1 MDGTEMTLDLDK
13 AYGPLINGIFELDGI
28 DIHPVISPSSGERL
42 AALHY
47 CNERDVERA
56 VSAAEE
62 AFPAWK
68 ALGQQARACLMS
80 KLADVLEGDMERM
93 AQIDV
98 HDVGRCI
105 SEVRRDYQTAV
116 RHYRYFASVIM
127 GHEDTGRGI
136 ADGYSLAKR
145 EPLGVCGQIIPWN
158 APAIMAAFKLAPALV
173 TGNTVVLK
181 ADENASLSTLEL
193 GKMIAKIFPAGVVN
207 IITGKGNVAGAA
219 LTGNKN
225 VRKLSFTGSTEVGK
239 LVARAAAE
247 RLVPVTLELGGK
259 SPNIVFPDISD
270 MDAVVD
276 NVTFAA
282 IHNNGQSCLAGTRLF
297 VHADIY
303 DSFSAKL
310 VAYFERVRVGSPLAE
325 QTRVSC
331 LVSEKQGERVLAYI
345 QIGLDEGATLLTG
358 GKRRAVAGCEYG
370 YFIEPTI
377 FAAQNT
383 MRICQEEIFG
393 PVLTLIKWSDYEE
406 MIAQAN
412 DSEYGLASGIY
423 TSSLKNAMDTADRLE
438 AGSVWINHYSN
449 ITDGTAFGGYKNSGI
464 GREFCKETLNAYTQI
479 KTITLQTDLPAI
491 WFAE

>member
-1 MDGTEMTLDLDK
+1 MTLDK
-13 AYGPLINGIFELDGI
+13 AYGPLINGVFELDGV
-28 DIHPVISPSSGERL
+28 DIHPVTSPSTGEIL
-42 AALHY
+42 AELHY

-56 VSAAEE
+56 VLAAEA

-68 ALGQQARACLMS
+68 ALGQQVRASLVLQ
-80 KLADVLEGDMERM
+80 LADVLENDLERM
-93 AQIDV
+93 AQIDAL
-98 HDVGRCI
+98 DVGRCI

-116 RHYRYFASVIM
+116 RHYRYFAAVVM
-127 GHEDTGRGI
+127 GHEDSGRSI

-173 TGNTVVLK
+173 TGNTVVMK

-193 GKMIAKIFPAGVVN
+193 GKMIANIFPAGVVN
-207 IITGKGNVAGAA
+207 IITGLGHVAGAA
-219 LTGNKN
+219 LTGNRK

-239 LVARAAAE
+239 LVAKAAAE

-259 SPNIVFPDISD
+259 SPNIVFPDIED

-303 DSFSAKL
+303 DRFSTRL
-310 VAYFERVRVGSPLAE
+310 VASFERVRIGSPLAE
-325 QTRVSC
+325 QSRISC

-345 QIGLDEGATLLTG
+345 QTGLEEGATLLTG
-358 GKRRAVAGCEYG
+358 GKRHVVTGCEHG

-377 FAAQNT
+377 FAAKND

-393 PVLTLIKWSDYEE
+393 PVLTLIKWSDYDE
-406 MIAQAN
+406 MIIQAN

-423 TSSLKNAMDTADRLE
+423 TRSLKNAMETADRLE
-438 AGSVWINHYSN
+438 AGSVWINRYSN
-449 ITDGTAFGGYKNSGI
+449 ISDGTAFGGYKNSGI

-479 KTITLQTDLPAI
+479 KTITLQTELPAA
-491 WFAE
+491 WFAEQG

>member
-1 MDGTEMTLDLDK
+1 MTLDK
-13 AYGPLINGIFELDGI
+13 AYGPLINGVFELDGV
-28 DIHPVISPSSGERL
+28 DIHPVTSPSTGEIL
-42 AALHY
+42 AELHY

-56 VSAAEE
+56 VLAAEA

-68 ALGQQARACLMS
+68 ALGQQVRARLVLQ
-80 KLADVLEGDMERM
+80 LADVLENDLERM
-93 AQIDV
+93 AQIDAL
-98 HDVGRCI
+98 DVGRCI

-116 RHYRYFASVIM
+116 RHYRYFAAVVM
-127 GHEDTGRGI
+127 GHEDSGRSI

-193 GKMIAKIFPAGVVN
+193 GKMIANIFPAGVVN
-207 IITGKGNVAGAA
+207 IITGLGHVAGAA
-219 LTGNKN
+219 LTGNRK

-239 LVARAAAE
+239 LVAKAAAE

-259 SPNIVFPDISD
+259 SPNIVFPDIED

-303 DSFSAKL
+303 DRFSTKL
-310 VAYFERVRVGSPLAE
+310 VASFERVRIGSPLAE
-325 QTRVSC
+325 QSRISC

-345 QIGLDEGATLLTG
+345 QTGLEEGATLLTG
-358 GKRRAVAGCEYG
+358 GKRRVVTGCERG

-377 FAAQNT
+377 FAAKND

-393 PVLTLIKWSDYEE
+393 PVLTLIKWSDYDE
-406 MIAQAN
+406 MITQAN

-423 TSSLKNAMDTADRLE
+423 THSLKNAMETADRLE
-438 AGSVWINHYSN
+438 AGSVWINRYSN
-449 ITDGTAFGGYKNSGI
+449 ISDGTAFGGYKNSGI

-479 KTITLQTDLPAI
+479 KTITLQTELPAA
-491 WFAE
+491 WFAEQG

>member
-1 MDGTEMTLDLDK
+1 MTLDK
-13 AYGPLINGIFELDGI
+13 AYGPLINGVFELDGV
-28 DIHPVISPSSGERL
+28 DIHPVTSPSTGEIL
-42 AALHY
+42 AELHY

-56 VSAAEE
+56 VLAAGA

-68 ALGQQARACLMS
+68 ALGQQVRASLVLQ
-80 KLADVLEGDMERM
+80 LADVLENDLERM
-93 AQIDV
+93 AQIDAL
-98 HDVGRCI
+98 DVGRCI

-116 RHYRYFASVIM
+116 RHYRYFAAVVM
-127 GHEDTGRGI
+127 GHEDSGRSI

-193 GKMIAKIFPAGVVN
+193 GKMIANIFPAGVVN
-207 IITGKGNVAGAA
+207 IITGLGHVAGAA
-219 LTGNKN
+219 LTGNRK

-239 LVARAAAE
+239 LVAKAAAE

-259 SPNIVFPDISD
+259 SPNIVFPDIED

-303 DSFSAKL
+303 DRFSTRL
-310 VAYFERVRVGSPLAE
+310 VASFERVRIGSPLAE
-325 QTRVSC
+325 QSRISC

-345 QIGLDEGATLLTG
+345 QTGLEEGATLLTG
-358 GKRRAVAGCEYG
+358 GKRHVVTGCEHG

-377 FAAQNT
+377 FAAKND

-393 PVLTLIKWSDYEE
+393 PVLTLIKWSDYDE
-406 MIAQAN
+406 MITQAN

-423 TSSLKNAMDTADRLE
+423 TRSLKNAMETADRLE
-438 AGSVWINHYSN
+438 AGSVWINRYSN
-449 ITDGTAFGGYKNSGI
+449 ISDGTAFGGYKNSGI

-479 KTITLQTDLPAI
+479 KTITLQTELPAA
-491 WFAE
+491 WFAEQG

>member
-1 MDGTEMTLDLDK
+1 MTLDK
-13 AYGPLINGIFELDGI
+13 AYGPLINGVFELGGP
-28 DIHPVISPSSGERL
+28 DIHPVISPSTGEHL
-42 AALHY
+42 ADLHY
-47 CNERDVERA
+47 CDALDVGRA
-56 VSAAEE
+56 VLAAEA

-68 ALGQQARACLMS
+68 ASGQQARARLVAQ
-80 KLADVLEGDMERM
+80 LADMLESDLERM
-93 AQIDV
+93 AKIDAQ
-98 HDVGRCI
+98 DVGRCI

-116 RHYRYFASVIM
+116 RHYRYFAAIVM
-127 GHEDTGRGI
+127 GHEDSGRSI

-207 IITGKGNVAGAA
+207 IITGYGNVAGAA
-219 LTGNKN
+219 LTGNRR

-259 SPNIVFPDISD
+259 SPNIVFPDIGD
-270 MDAVVD
+270 IDAVVD

-303 DSFSAKL
+303 DRFSARL
-310 VAYFERVRVGSPLAE
+310 VAAFERVRIGSPLAE
-325 QTRVSC
+325 QSRVSC

-345 QIGLDEGATLLTG
+345 QAGLDEGAELLTG
-358 GKRRAVAGCEYG
+358 GKRRMVAGCEHG

-377 FAAQNT
+377 FAAQNA

-393 PVLTLIKWSDYEE
+393 PVLTLIKWSDYDE
-406 MIAQAN
+406 MLAQAN
-412 DSEYGLASGIY
+412 NSEYGLASGIY
-423 TSSLKNAMDTADRLE
+423 TRSLKNAMETAGRLE
-438 AGSVWINHYSN
+438 AGSVWINRYSN
-449 ITDGTAFGGYKNSGI
+449 ITDGTPFGGYKGSGI

-479 KTITLQTDLPAI
+479 KTITLQADLPAA
-491 WFAE
+491 WFAEQE

>member
-1 MDGTEMTLDLDK
+1 MTLDK
-13 AYGPLINGIFELDGI
+13 AYGPLINGVFELDGV
-28 DIHPVISPSSGERL
+28 DIHPVTSPSTGEIL
-42 AALHY
+42 AELHY

-56 VSAAEE
+56 VLAAEA

-68 ALGQQARACLMS
+68 ALGQQVRASLVLQ
-80 KLADVLEGDMERM
+80 LADVLENDLERM
-93 AQIDV
+93 AQIDAL
-98 HDVGRCI
+98 DVGRCI

-116 RHYRYFASVIM
+116 RHYRYFAAVVM
-127 GHEDTGRGI
+127 GHEDSGRSI

-193 GKMIAKIFPAGVVN
+193 GKMIANIFPAGVVN
-207 IITGKGNVAGAA
+207 IITGLGHVAGAT
-219 LTGNKN
+219 LTGNRK

-239 LVARAAAE
+239 LVAKAAAE

-259 SPNIVFPDISD
+259 SPNIVFPDIED

-303 DSFSAKL
+303 DSFSTRL
-310 VAYFERVRVGSPLAE
+310 VASFERVRIGSPLAE
-325 QTRVSC
+325 QSRISC

-345 QIGLDEGATLLTG
+345 QTGLEEGATLLTG
-358 GKRRAVAGCEYG
+358 GKRHVVTGCEHG

-377 FAAQNT
+377 FAAKND

-393 PVLTLIKWSDYEE
+393 PVLTLIKWSDYDE
-406 MIAQAN
+406 MITQAN

-423 TSSLKNAMDTADRLE
+423 TRSLKNAMETADRLE
-438 AGSVWINHYSN
+438 AGSVWINRYSN
-449 ITDGTAFGGYKNSGI
+449 ISDGTAFGGYKNSGI

-479 KTITLQTDLPAI
+479 KTITLQTELPAA
-491 WFAE
+491 WFAEQG

>member
-1 MDGTEMTLDLDK
+1 MILDK
-13 AYGPLINGIFELDGI
+13 AYGPLINGVFELDGV
-28 DIHPVISPSSGERL
+28 DIHPVTSPSTGEIL
-42 AALHY
+42 AELHY
-47 CNERDVERA
+47 CHERDVERA
-56 VSAAEE
+56 VLAAEA

-68 ALGQQARACLMS
+68 ALGQQVRARLVLQ
-80 KLADVLEGDMERM
+80 LADVLENDLERM
-93 AQIDV
+93 AQIDAL
-98 HDVGRCI
+98 DVGRCI

-116 RHYRYFASVIM
+116 RHYRYFAAVVM
-127 GHEDTGRGI
+127 GHEDSGRSI

-193 GKMIAKIFPAGVVN
+193 GKMIANIFPVGVVN
-207 IITGKGNVAGAA
+207 IITGLGHVAGAA
-219 LTGNKN
+219 LTGNRK

-239 LVARAAAE
+239 LVAKAAAE

-259 SPNIVFPDISD
+259 SPNIVFPDIED

-303 DSFSAKL
+303 DRFSTRL
-310 VAYFERVRVGSPLAE
+310 VASFERVRIGSPLAE
-325 QTRVSC
+325 QSRISC

-345 QIGLDEGATLLTG
+345 QTGLEEGATLLTG
-358 GKRRAVAGCEYG
+358 GKRRVVTGCEHG

-377 FAAQNT
+377 FAAKND

-393 PVLTLIKWSDYEE
+393 PVLTLIKWSDYDE
-406 MIAQAN
+406 MITQAN

-423 TSSLKNAMDTADRLE
+423 TRSLKNAMETADRLE
-438 AGSVWINHYSN
+438 AGSVWINRYSN
-449 ITDGTAFGGYKNSGI
+449 ISDGTAFGGYKNSGI

-479 KTITLQTDLPAI
+479 KTITLQTELPAA
-491 WFAE
+491 WFAEQG

>member
-1 MDGTEMTLDLDK
+1 MTLDK
-13 AYGPLINGIFELDGI
+13 AYGPLINGVFELDGT
-28 DIHPVISPSSGERL
+28 DIHPVISPSNGERL
-42 AALHY
+42 ADLRY

-56 VSAAEE
+56 VLAAEA

-68 ALGQQARACLMS
+68 ALGQQARARLVAQ
-80 KLADVLEGDMERM
+80 LADVLESDLERM
-93 AQIDV
+93 AQIDAQ
-98 HDVGRCI
+98 DVGRCI

-116 RHYRYFASVIM
+116 RHYRYFAAVVM
-127 GHEDTGRGI
+127 GHEDSGRRI

-193 GKMIAKIFPAGVVN
+193 GKMIANIFPAGVVN
-207 IITGKGNVAGAA
+207 IITGLGSVAGAA
-219 LTGNKN
+219 LTGNRK
-225 VRKLSFTGSTEVGK
+225 VRKLSFTGSTAVGK
-239 LVARAAAE
+239 LVAKAAAE

-259 SPNIVFPDISD
+259 SPNIVFPDIED

-303 DSFSAKL
+303 DRFSAKL
-310 VAYFERVRVGSPLAE
+310 VTAFERVCVGSPLAE
-325 QTRVSC
+325 QSRVSC

-345 QIGLDEGATLLTG
+345 RTGLEEGATLLTG
-358 GKRRAVAGCEYG
+358 GKRRVVAGCEHG

-377 FAAQNT
+377 FAAENG
-383 MRICQEEIFG
+383 MRVCQEEIFG
-393 PVLTLIKWSDYEE
+393 PVLTLIKWSDYDE

-423 TSSLKNAMDTADRLE
+423 TRSLKNALATADRLE
-438 AGSVWINHYSN
+438 AGSVWINSYSN

-464 GREFCKETLNAYTQI
+464 GREFCKETLNTYTQI
-479 KTITLQTDLPAI
+479 KTITLQTDLPAV

>member
-1 MDGTEMTLDLDK
+1 MTLDK
-13 AYGPLINGIFELDGI
+13 AYGPLINGVFELDGV
-28 DIHPVISPSSGERL
+28 DIHPVTSPSTGEIL
-42 AALHY
+42 AELHY
-47 CNERDVERA
+47 CHERDVERA
-56 VSAAEE
+56 VLAAEA

-68 ALGQQARACLMS
+68 ALGQQVRASLVLQ
-80 KLADVLEGDMERM
+80 LADVLENDLERM
-93 AQIDV
+93 AQIDAL
-98 HDVGRCI
+98 DVGRCI

-116 RHYRYFASVIM
+116 RHYRYFAAVVM
-127 GHEDTGRGI
+127 GHEDSGRSI

-193 GKMIAKIFPAGVVN
+193 GKMIANIFPAGVVN
-207 IITGKGNVAGAA
+207 IITGLGHVAGAA
-219 LTGNKN
+219 LTGNRK

-239 LVARAAAE
+239 LVAKAAAE

-259 SPNIVFPDISD
+259 SPNIVFPDIED

-303 DSFSAKL
+303 DRFSTRL
-310 VAYFERVRVGSPLAE
+310 VESFERVRIGSPLAE
-325 QTRVSC
+325 QSRISC

-345 QIGLDEGATLLTG
+345 QTGLEEGATLLTG
-358 GKRRAVAGCEYG
+358 GKRRVVTGCEHG

-377 FAAQNT
+377 FAAKND

-393 PVLTLIKWSDYEE
+393 PVLTLIKWSDYDE
-406 MIAQAN
+406 MITQAN

-423 TSSLKNAMDTADRLE
+423 TRSLKNAMETADRLE
-438 AGSVWINHYSN
+438 AGSVWINRYSN
-449 ITDGTAFGGYKNSGI
+449 ISDGTAFGGYKNSGI

-479 KTITLQTDLPAI
+479 KTITLQTELPAA
-491 WFAE
+491 WFAEQG

>member
-1 MDGTEMTLDLDK
+1 MTLDK
-13 AYGPLINGIFELDGI
+13 AYGPLINGVFELDGV
-28 DIHPVISPSSGERL
+28 DTHPVTSPSTGEIL
-42 AALHY
+42 AELHY
-47 CNERDVERA
+47 CHERDVERA
-56 VSAAEE
+56 VLAAEA

-68 ALGQQARACLMS
+68 ALGQQVRASLVLQ
-80 KLADVLEGDMERM
+80 LADVLEKDLERM
-93 AQIDV
+93 AQIDAL
-98 HDVGRCI
+98 DVGRCI

-116 RHYRYFASVIM
+116 RHYRYFAAVVM
-127 GHEDTGRGI
+127 GHEDSGRSI

-193 GKMIAKIFPAGVVN
+193 GKMIANIFPAGVVN
-207 IITGKGNVAGAA
+207 IITGLGHVAGAA
-219 LTGNKN
+219 LTGNRK

-239 LVARAAAE
+239 LVAKAAAE

-259 SPNIVFPDISD
+259 SPNIVFPDIED

-303 DSFSAKL
+303 DRFSTSL
-310 VAYFERVRVGSPLAE
+310 VASFERVRIGSPLAE
-325 QTRVSC
+325 QSRISC

-345 QIGLDEGATLLTG
+345 QTGLEEGAALLTG
-358 GKRRAVAGCEYG
+358 GKRCVVTGCEHG

-377 FAAQNT
+377 FAAKND

-393 PVLTLIKWSDYEE
+393 PVLTLIKWSDYDE
-406 MIAQAN
+406 MITQAN

-423 TSSLKNAMDTADRLE
+423 TRSLKNAMETADRLE
-438 AGSVWINHYSN
+438 AGSVWINRYSN
-449 ITDGTAFGGYKNSGI
+449 ISDGTAFGGYKNSGI

-479 KTITLQTDLPAI
+479 KTITLQTELPAA
-491 WFAE
+491 WFAEQG

>member
-1 MDGTEMTLDLDK
+1 MILDK
-13 AYGPLINGIFELDGI
+13 AYGPLINGVLELNGV
-28 DIHPVISPSSGERL
+28 DIHPVTSPSTGEIL
-42 AALHY
+42 AELHY

-56 VSAAEE
+56 VLAAEA

-68 ALGQQARACLMS
+68 ALGQQVRACLVLQ
-80 KLADVLEGDMERM
+80 LADVLENDLERM
-93 AQIDV
+93 AQIDAL
-98 HDVGRCI
+98 DVGRCI

-116 RHYRYFASVIM
+116 RHYRYFAAVVM
-127 GHEDTGRGI
+127 GHEDSGRSI

-193 GKMIAKIFPAGVVN
+193 GKMIANIFPAGVVN
-207 IITGKGNVAGAA
+207 IITGLGHVAGAA
-219 LTGNKN
+219 LTGNQK

-239 LVARAAAE
+239 LVAKAAAE

-259 SPNIVFPDISD
+259 SPNIVFPDIED

-303 DSFSAKL
+303 DRFSTRL
-310 VAYFERVRVGSPLAE
+310 VASFERVRIGSPLAE
-325 QTRVSC
+325 QSRISC

-345 QIGLDEGATLLTG
+345 QTGLEEGATLLTG
-358 GKRRAVAGCEYG
+358 GKRHVVTGCEHG

-377 FAAQNT
+377 FAAKND

-393 PVLTLIKWSDYEE
+393 PVLTLIKWSDYDE
-406 MIAQAN
+406 MITQAN

-423 TSSLKNAMDTADRLE
+423 TRSLKNAMETADRLE
-438 AGSVWINHYSN
+438 AGSVWINRYSN
-449 ITDGTAFGGYKNSGI
+449 ISDGTAFGGYKNSGI

-479 KTITLQTDLPAI
+479 KTITLQTELPAA
-491 WFAE
+491 WFAEQG

>member
-1 MDGTEMTLDLDK
+1 MKLDK
-13 AYGPLINGIFELDGI
+13 FYGPLINGVFEFDSQ
-28 DIHPVISPSSGERL
+28 DTHPVISPSTGQCL
-42 AALHY
+42 TNLHY
-47 CNERDVERA
+47 CSEKDVERA
-56 VSAAEE
+56 VMAAHA

-68 ALGQQARACLMS
+68 ALGQQVRASMV
-80 KLADVLEGDMERM
+80 KQLADTLEDNMERM
-93 AQIDV
+93 AEIDAY
-98 HDVGRCI
+98 DVGRCI
-105 SEVRRDYQTAV
+105 NEIRRDYQTAV
-116 RHYRYFASVIM
+116 RHYRYFAAIIM
-127 GHEDTGRGI
+127 GHEDTGRNI

-173 TGNTVVLK
+173 SGNTVVLK

-193 GKMIAKIFPAGVVN
+193 GKLITKIFPAGVVN
-207 IITGKGNVAGAA
+207 IITGLGNISGAA
-219 LTGNKN
+219 LTRNKH

-239 LVARAAAE
+239 LVAKAAAE

-259 SPNIVFPDISD
+259 SPNIVFPDIMD

-297 VHADIY
+297 VHSEIY
-303 DSFSAKL
+303 DSFSRKL
-310 VAYFERVRVGSPLAE
+310 IASFERICIGSPLDE
-325 QTRVSC
+325 DSRVSC
-331 LVSEKQGERVLAYI
+331 LVSEKQGKRVLSYI
-345 QIGLDEGATLLTG
+345 KMGEDEGATLLTG
-358 GKRRAVAGCEYG
+358 GKRRIVAGCEEG

-377 FAAQNT
+377 FEAKNS

-393 PVLTLIKWSDYEE
+393 PVLTLIKWSNYED

-438 AGSVWINHYSN
+438 AGSVWINRYSN

-464 GREFCKETLNAYTQI
+464 GREFSKETLNAYTQT
-479 KTITLQTDLPAI
+479 KTITLQSEVPPA
-491 WFAE
+491 WFTNK

>member
-1 MDGTEMTLDLDK
+1 MIFDK
-13 AYGPLINGIFELDGI
+13 AYGPLINGVFELDGT
-28 DIHPVISPSSGERL
+28 DIHPVISPSTGEHL
-42 AALHY
+42 TDLYY
-47 CNERDVERA
+47 CKEGDVKRA
-56 VSAAEE
+56 VIAAEA

-68 ALGQQARACLMS
+68 ALGQQARARLVAQ
-80 KLADVLEGDMERM
+80 LADALESDLERM
-93 AQIDV
+93 AQIDA

-105 SEVRRDYQTAV
+105 SEVRRDYKTAV
-116 RHYRYFASVIM
+116 RHYRYFAAVVM
-127 GHEDTGRGI
+127 GHEDSGRSI
-136 ADGYSLAKR
+136 TDGYSLAKR

-193 GKMIAKIFPAGVVN
+193 GKMIVKLFPAGVVN
-207 IITGKGNVAGAA
+207 IITGLGRISGAA
-219 LTGNKN
+219 LTGNKK

-239 LVARAAAE
+239 LVAKAGAE

-259 SPNIVFPDISD
+259 SPNIVFPDIDD

-297 VHADIY
+297 VHSDIY
-303 DSFSAKL
+303 ERFSAKL
-310 VAYFERVRVGSPLAE
+310 VISFERVCVGSPLAE
-325 QTRVSC
+325 QSRVSC
-331 LVSEKQGERVLAYI
+331 LVSKNQGERVLAYI
-345 QIGLDEGATLLTG
+345 KTALQEGATLLTG
-358 GKRRAVAGCEYG
+358 GKRRAVSGCEYG

-377 FAAQNT
+377 FAAENS

-393 PVLTLIKWSDYEE
+393 PVLTLIKWSDYDE

-412 DSEYGLASGIY
+412 NSEYGLASGIY
-423 TSSLKNAMDTADRLE
+423 TRSLKNAMETADKLE
-438 AGSVWINHYSN
+438 VGSVWINSYSN

-464 GREFCKETLNAYTQI
+464 GREFCKETLNIYTQI
-479 KTITLQTDLPAI
+479 KTITLQTNFPSI
-491 WFAE
+491 WFVEQK

>member
-1 MDGTEMTLDLDK
+1 MTLDK
-13 AYGPLINGIFELDGI
+13 AYGPLINGVFELDGV
-28 DIHPVISPSSGERL
+28 DIHPVTSPSTGEIL
-42 AALHY
+42 AELHY

-56 VSAAEE
+56 VLAAEA

-68 ALGQQARACLMS
+68 ALGQQVRASLVLQ
-80 KLADVLEGDMERM
+80 LADVLENDLERM
-93 AQIDV
+93 AQIDAL
-98 HDVGRCI
+98 DVGRCI

-116 RHYRYFASVIM
+116 RHYRYFAAVVM
-127 GHEDTGRGI
+127 GHEDSGRSI

-193 GKMIAKIFPAGVVN
+193 GKMIANIFPVGVVN
-207 IITGKGNVAGAA
+207 IITGLGHVAGAA
-219 LTGNKN
+219 LTGNRK

-239 LVARAAAE
+239 LVAKAAAE

-259 SPNIVFPDISD
+259 SPNIVFPDIED

-303 DSFSAKL
+303 DRFSTRL
-310 VAYFERVRVGSPLAE
+310 VASFERVRIGSPLAE
-325 QTRVSC
+325 QSRISC

-345 QIGLDEGATLLTG
+345 QTGLEEGATLLTG
-358 GKRRAVAGCEYG
+358 GKRRVVTGCEHG

-377 FAAQNT
+377 LAAKND

-393 PVLTLIKWSDYEE
+393 PVLTLIKWSDYDE
-406 MIAQAN
+406 MITQAN

-423 TSSLKNAMDTADRLE
+423 TRSLKNAMETADRLE
-438 AGSVWINHYSN
+438 AGSVWINRYSN
-449 ITDGTAFGGYKNSGI
+449 ISDGTAFGGYKNSGI

-479 KTITLQTDLPAI
+479 KTITLQTELPAA
-491 WFAE
+491 WFAEQG

>member
-1 MDGTEMTLDLDK
+1 MILDK
-13 AYGPLINGIFELDGI
+13 AYGPLINGVIELDGT
-28 DIHPVISPSSGERL
+28 DIHPAISPSTGKRL
-42 AALHY
+42 AELHY

-56 VSAAEE
+56 VLAAEA

-68 ALGQQARACLMS
+68 ALGQQARARLVAQ
-80 KLADVLEGDMERM
+80 LADVLESDLERM
-93 AQIDV
+93 AQIDAQ
-98 HDVGRCI
+98 DVGRCI

-116 RHYRYFASVIM
+116 RHYRYFAAVVM
-127 GHEDTGRGI
+127 GHEDSGRSI

-181 ADENASLSTLEL
+181 TDENASLSTLEL
-193 GKMIAKIFPAGVVN
+193 GKMIANIFPAGVVN
-207 IITGKGNVAGAA
+207 IITGLGSVAGAA
-219 LTGNKN
+219 LTGNRK

-239 LVARAAAE
+239 QVAKAAAE

-259 SPNIVFPDISD
+259 SPNIVFPDIED

-303 DSFSAKL
+303 DRFSARL
-310 VAYFERVRVGSPLAE
+310 VAAFERMHVGSPLAE
-325 QTRVSC
+325 QSRVSC

-345 QIGLDEGATLLTG
+345 QTGLEEGATLLTG
-358 GKRRAVAGCEYG
+358 GKRRAVAGCEHG

-377 FAAQNT
+377 FAAENG

-393 PVLTLIKWSDYEE
+393 PVLTLIKWTDYEE

-423 TSSLKNAMDTADRLE
+423 TCSLKNALMTADRLE
-438 AGSVWINHYSN
+438 AGSVWINRYSN

-479 KTITLQTDLPAI
+479 KTITLQTDLPAV

>member
-1 MDGTEMTLDLDK
+1 MTLDK
-13 AYGPLINGIFELDGI
+13 AYGPLINGVFELDGT
-28 DIHPVISPSSGERL
+28 DIHPVISPSTGERL
-42 AALHY
+42 ADLRY

-56 VSAAEE
+56 VLAAEA

-68 ALGQQARACLMS
+68 ALGQQVRARLVAQ
-80 KLADVLEGDMERM
+80 LADVLESDLERM
-93 AQIDV
+93 TQIDAQ
-98 HDVGRCI
+98 DVGRCI

-116 RHYRYFASVIM
+116 RHYRYFAAVVM
-127 GHEDTGRGI
+127 GHEDSGRSI

-193 GKMIAKIFPAGVVN
+193 GKMIANIFPAGVVN
-207 IITGKGNVAGAA
+207 IITGLGSVAGAA
-219 LTGNKN
+219 LTGNRK
-225 VRKLSFTGSTEVGK
+225 VRKLSFTGSTAVGK
-239 LVARAAAE
+239 LVAKAAAE

-259 SPNIVFPDISD
+259 SPNIVFPDIED

-303 DSFSAKL
+303 ERFSAKL
-310 VAYFERVRVGSPLAE
+310 VTAFERVCVGSPLAE
-325 QTRVSC
+325 QSRVSC

-345 QIGLDEGATLLTG
+345 RTGFEEGATLLTG
-358 GKRRAVAGCEYG
+358 GKRRVVAGCEHG

-377 FAAQNT
+377 FAAENG
-383 MRICQEEIFG
+383 MRVCQEEIFG
-393 PVLTLIKWSDYEE
+393 PVLTLIKWSEYDE
-406 MIAQAN
+406 MIAEAN

-423 TSSLKNAMDTADRLE
+423 TRSLKNALATADRLE
-438 AGSVWINHYSN
+438 AGSVWINSYSN

-479 KTITLQTDLPAI
+479 KTITLQTDLPAV

>member
-1 MDGTEMTLDLDK
+1 MTLDK
-13 AYGPLINGIFELDGI
+13 AYGPLINGVFELDGV
-28 DIHPVISPSSGERL
+28 DIHPVTSPSTGEIL
-42 AALHY
+42 AELHY

-56 VSAAEE
+56 VLAAEA

-68 ALGQQARACLMS
+68 ALGQQVRASLVLQ
-80 KLADVLEGDMERM
+80 LADVLENDLERM
-93 AQIDV
+93 AQIDAL
-98 HDVGRCI
+98 DVGRCI

-116 RHYRYFASVIM
+116 RHYRYFAAVVM
-127 GHEDTGRGI
+127 GHEDSGRSI

-193 GKMIAKIFPAGVVN
+193 GKMIANIFPVGVVN
-207 IITGKGNVAGAA
+207 IITGLGHVAGAA
-219 LTGNKN
+219 LTGNRK
-225 VRKLSFTGSTEVGK
+225 VRKFSFTGSTEVGK
-239 LVARAAAE
+239 LVAKAAAE

-259 SPNIVFPDISD
+259 SPNIVFPDIED

-303 DSFSAKL
+303 DRFSTKL
-310 VAYFERVRVGSPLAE
+310 VASFERVRIGSPLAE
-325 QTRVSC
+325 QARISC

-345 QIGLDEGATLLTG
+345 QTGLEEGATLLTG
-358 GKRRAVAGCEYG
+358 GKRRVVTGCEHG

-377 FAAQNT
+377 FAAKND

-393 PVLTLIKWSDYEE
+393 PVLTLIKWSDYDE
-406 MIAQAN
+406 MITQAN

-423 TSSLKNAMDTADRLE
+423 TRSLKNAMETADRLE
-438 AGSVWINHYSN
+438 AGSVWINRYSN
-449 ITDGTAFGGYKNSGI
+449 ISDGTAFGGYKNSGI

-479 KTITLQTDLPAI
+479 KTITLQTELPAA
-491 WFAE
+491 WFAEQG

>member
-1 MDGTEMTLDLDK
+1 MTLDK
-13 AYGPLINGIFELDGI
+13 AYGPLINGVFELDGT
-28 DIHPVISPSSGERL
+28 DIHPVISPSNGERL
-42 AALHY
+42 ADLRY

-56 VSAAEE
+56 VLAAEA

-68 ALGQQARACLMS
+68 ALGQQARARLVAQ
-80 KLADVLEGDMERM
+80 LADVLESDLERM
-93 AQIDV
+93 AQIDAQ
-98 HDVGRCI
+98 DVGRCI

-116 RHYRYFASVIM
+116 RHYRYFAAVVM
-127 GHEDTGRGI
+127 GHEDSGRSI

-145 EPLGVCGQIIPWN
+145 EPFGVCGQIIPWN

-193 GKMIAKIFPAGVVN
+193 GKMIANIFPAGVVN
-207 IITGKGNVAGAA
+207 IITGLGSVAGAA
-219 LTGNKN
+219 LTGNRK
-225 VRKLSFTGSTEVGK
+225 VRKLSFTGSTAVGK
-239 LVARAAAE
+239 LVAKAAAE

-259 SPNIVFPDISD
+259 SPNIVFPDIED

-303 DSFSAKL
+303 DRFSAKL
-310 VAYFERVRVGSPLAE
+310 VTAFERVCVGSPLAE
-325 QTRVSC
+325 QSRVSC

-345 QIGLDEGATLLTG
+345 RTGLEEGATLLTG
-358 GKRRAVAGCEYG
+358 GKRRVVAGCEQG

-377 FAAQNT
+377 FAAENG
-383 MRICQEEIFG
+383 MRVCQEEIFG
-393 PVLTLIKWSDYEE
+393 PVLTLIKWSDYDK

-423 TSSLKNAMDTADRLE
+423 TRSLKNALATADRLE
-438 AGSVWINHYSN
+438 AGSVWVNSYSN

-464 GREFCKETLNAYTQI
+464 GREFCKETLNTYTQI
-479 KTITLQTDLPAI
+479 KTITLQTDLPAV

>member
-1 MDGTEMTLDLDK
+1 MTLDK
-13 AYGPLINGIFELDGI
+13 AYGPLINGVFELDGV
-28 DIHPVISPSSGERL
+28 DIHPVTSPSTGEIL
-42 AALHY
+42 AELHY

-56 VSAAEE
+56 VLAAEA

-68 ALGQQARACLMS
+68 ALGQQVRASLVLQ
-80 KLADVLEGDMERM
+80 LADVLENDLERM
-93 AQIDV
+93 AQIDAL
-98 HDVGRCI
+98 DVGRCI

-116 RHYRYFASVIM
+116 RHYRYFAAVVM
-127 GHEDTGRGI
+127 GHEDSGRSI

-193 GKMIAKIFPAGVVN
+193 GKMIANIFPAGVVN
-207 IITGKGNVAGAA
+207 IITGLGHVAGAA
-219 LTGNKN
+219 LTGNRK

-239 LVARAAAE
+239 LVAKAAAE

-259 SPNIVFPDISD
+259 SPNIVFPDIED

-303 DSFSAKL
+303 DSFSTKL
-310 VAYFERVRVGSPLAE
+310 VASFERVRIGSPLGE
-325 QTRVSC
+325 QSRISC

-345 QIGLDEGATLLTG
+345 QTGLEEGATLLTG
-358 GKRRAVAGCEYG
+358 GKRRVVTGCEHG

-377 FAAQNT
+377 FAAKND

-393 PVLTLIKWSDYEE
+393 PVLTLIKWSDYDE
-406 MIAQAN
+406 MITQAN

-423 TSSLKNAMDTADRLE
+423 TRSLKNAMETADRLE
-438 AGSVWINHYSN
+438 AGSVWINRYSN
-449 ITDGTAFGGYKNSGI
+449 ISDGTAFGGYKNSGI

-479 KTITLQTDLPAI
+479 KTITLQTELPAA
-491 WFAE
+491 WFAEQG

>member
-1 MDGTEMTLDLDK
+1 MTLDK
-13 AYGPLINGIFELDGI
+13 AYGPLINGVFELDGV
-28 DIHPVISPSSGERL
+28 DIHPVTSPSTGEIL
-42 AALHY
+42 AELHY

-56 VSAAEE
+56 VLAAEA

-68 ALGQQARACLMS
+68 ALGQQVRASLVLQ
-80 KLADVLEGDMERM
+80 LADVLENDLERM
-93 AQIDV
+93 AQIDAL
-98 HDVGRCI
+98 DVGRCI

-116 RHYRYFASVIM
+116 RHYRYFAAVVM
-127 GHEDTGRGI
+127 GHEDSGRSI

-193 GKMIAKIFPAGVVN
+193 GKMIANIFPVGVVN
-207 IITGKGNVAGAA
+207 IITGLGHVAGAA
-219 LTGNKN
+219 LTGNRK

-239 LVARAAAE
+239 LVAKAAAE

-259 SPNIVFPDISD
+259 SPNIVFPDIED

-303 DSFSAKL
+303 DSFSTRL
-310 VAYFERVRVGSPLAE
+310 VASFERVRIGSPLAE
-325 QTRVSC
+325 QSRISC

-345 QIGLDEGATLLTG
+345 QTGLEEGATLLTG
-358 GKRRAVAGCEYG
+358 GKRRVVTGCEHG

-377 FAAQNT
+377 FAAKND

-393 PVLTLIKWSDYEE
+393 PVLTLIKWSDYDE
-406 MIAQAN
+406 MITQAN

-423 TSSLKNAMDTADRLE
+423 TRSLKNAMETADRLE
-438 AGSVWINHYSN
+438 VGSVWINRYSN
-449 ITDGTAFGGYKNSGI
+449 ISDGTAFGGYKNSGI

-479 KTITLQTDLPAI
+479 KTITLQTELPAA
-491 WFAE
+491 WFAEQG

>member
-1 MDGTEMTLDLDK
+1 MTLDK
-13 AYGPLINGIFELDGI
+13 AYGPLINGVFELDGT
-28 DIHPVISPSSGERL
+28 DIHPVISPSTGERMADL
-42 AALHY
+42 RY
-47 CNERDVERA
+47 CSERDVERA
-56 VSAAEE
+56 VLAAEA
-62 AFPAWK
+62 AFPTWK
-68 ALGQQARACLMS
+68 ALGQQARARLVAQ
-80 KLADVLEGDMERM
+80 LADVLESDLERM
-93 AQIDV
+93 AQIDAQ
-98 HDVGRCI
+98 DVGRCI

-116 RHYRYFASVIM
+116 RHYRYFAAVVM
-127 GHEDTGRGI
+127 GHEDSGRSI

-181 ADENASLSTLEL
+181 VDENASLSTLEL
-193 GKMIAKIFPAGVVN
+193 GKMIANIFPAGVVN
-207 IITGKGNVAGAA
+207 IITGLGSVAGAA
-219 LTGNKN
+219 LTGNRK

-239 LVARAAAE
+239 LVAKAAAE

-259 SPNIVFPDISD
+259 SPNIVFPDIED

-303 DSFSAKL
+303 ERFSAKL
-310 VAYFERVRVGSPLAE
+310 VTAFERVRVGSPLAE
-325 QTRVSC
+325 QSRVSC
-331 LVSEKQGERVLAYI
+331 LVSEKQGKRVLAYI
-345 QIGLDEGATLLTG
+345 RTGLEEGATLLTG
-358 GKRRAVAGCEYG
+358 GKRRVVAGCEHG

-377 FAAQNT
+377 FAAENG
-383 MRICQEEIFG
+383 MRVCQEEIFG
-393 PVLTLIKWSDYEE
+393 PVLTLIKWSDYDE
-406 MIAQAN
+406 MIAEAN

-423 TSSLKNAMDTADRLE
+423 TRSLKNALATADRLE
-438 AGSVWINHYSN
+438 AGSVWINCYSN

-479 KTITLQTDLPAI
+479 KTITLQTDLPAA

>member
-1 MDGTEMTLDLDK
+1 MKLDK
-13 AYGPLINGIFELDGI
+13 VYGPMINGVFELDGT
-28 DIHPVISPSSGERL
+28 DIHPVISPSTGEHL
-42 AALHY
+42 ADLYY
-47 CNERDVERA
+47 CSERDVDRA
-56 VSAAEE
+56 VLAARA

-68 ALGQQARACLMS
+68 ALGQQSRARLVLQ
-80 KLADVLEGDMERM
+80 LADALEDDLERM
-93 AQIDV
+93 AQIDAR
-98 HDVGRCI
+98 DVGRCI

-116 RHYRYFASVIM
+116 RHYRYFAAVIM
-127 GHEDTGRGI
+127 GHEDSGRSI
-136 ADGYSLAKR
+136 TDGYSIAKR

-207 IITGKGNVAGAA
+207 IITGLGSVSGAA
-219 LTGNKN
+219 LTGNKH
-225 VRKLSFTGSTEVGK
+225 VRKLSFTGSTDVGK
-239 LVARAAAE
+239 MVAKAAAE
-247 RLVPVTLELGGK
+247 RLVPATLELGGK

-270 MDAVVD
+270 IDAVVD

-303 DSFSAKL
+303 DCFCTKL
-310 VAYFERVRVGSPLAE
+310 VASFERVRVGSPLEE
-325 QTRVSC
+325 QSRVSC
-331 LVSEKQGERVLAYI
+331 LVSEKQGKRVLSYI

-358 GKRRAVAGCEYG
+358 GKRRSVEGCEHG

-377 FAAQNT
+377 FSANNE

-393 PVLTLIKWSDYEE
+393 PVLTLIKWSDYEV

-412 DSEYGLASGIY
+412 NSEYGLASGVY
-423 TSSLKNAMDTADRLE
+423 TDSLKNAMDTADRLE

-479 KTITLQTDLPAI
+479 KTITLQTDLPSI
-491 WFAE
+491 WFAEER

>member
-1 MDGTEMTLDLDK
+1 MTLDK
-13 AYGPLINGIFELDGI
+13 AYGPLINGVFELDGT
-28 DIHPVISPSSGERL
+28 DIHPVISPSTGERL
-42 AALHY
+42 ADLRY

-56 VSAAEE
+56 VLAAEA

-68 ALGQQARACLMS
+68 ALGQQVRARLVAQ
-80 KLADVLEGDMERM
+80 LADVLESDQERM
-93 AQIDV
+93 TQIDAQ
-98 HDVGRCI
+98 DVGRCI

-116 RHYRYFASVIM
+116 RHYRYFAAVVM
-127 GHEDTGRGI
+127 GHEDSGRSI

-193 GKMIAKIFPAGVVN
+193 GKMIANIFPAGVVN
-207 IITGKGNVAGAA
+207 IITGLGSVAGAA
-219 LTGNKN
+219 LTGNRK
-225 VRKLSFTGSTEVGK
+225 VRKLSFTGSTAVGK
-239 LVARAAAE
+239 LVAKAAAE

-259 SPNIVFPDISD
+259 SPNIVFPDIED

-303 DSFSAKL
+303 ERFSAKL
-310 VAYFERVRVGSPLAE
+310 VTAFERVCVGSPLAE
-325 QTRVSC
+325 QSRVSC

-345 QIGLDEGATLLTG
+345 RTGFEEGATLLTG
-358 GKRRAVAGCEYG
+358 GKRRVVAGCEHG

-377 FAAQNT
+377 FAAENG
-383 MRICQEEIFG
+383 MRVCQEEIFG
-393 PVLTLIKWSDYEE
+393 PVLTLIKWSEYDE
-406 MIAQAN
+406 MIAEAN

-423 TSSLKNAMDTADRLE
+423 TRSLKNALATADRLE
-438 AGSVWINHYSN
+438 AGSVWINSYSN

-479 KTITLQTDLPAI
+479 KTITLQTDLPAV

>member
-1 MDGTEMTLDLDK
+1 MTLDK
-13 AYGPLINGIFELDGI
+13 AYGPLINGVFELDGT
-28 DIHPVISPSSGERL
+28 DIHPVISPSTGERL
-42 AALHY
+42 ADLRY

-56 VSAAEE
+56 VLAAEA

-68 ALGQQARACLMS
+68 ALGQQVRARLVAQ
-80 KLADVLEGDMERM
+80 LADVLESDLERM
-93 AQIDV
+93 TQIDAQ
-98 HDVGRCI
+98 DVGRCI

-116 RHYRYFASVIM
+116 RHYRYFAAVVM
-127 GHEDTGRGI
+127 GHEDSGRSI
-136 ADGYSLAKR
+136 ADSYSLAKR

-193 GKMIAKIFPAGVVN
+193 GKMIANIFPAGVVN
-207 IITGKGNVAGAA
+207 IITGLGSVAGAA
-219 LTGNKN
+219 LTGNRK
-225 VRKLSFTGSTEVGK
+225 VRKLSFTGSTAVGK
-239 LVARAAAE
+239 LVAKAAAE

-259 SPNIVFPDISD
+259 SPNIVFPDIED

-303 DSFSAKL
+303 ERFSAKL
-310 VAYFERVRVGSPLAE
+310 VTAFERVCVGSPLAE
-325 QTRVSC
+325 QSRVSC

-345 QIGLDEGATLLTG
+345 RTGFEEGATLLTG
-358 GKRRAVAGCEYG
+358 GKRRVVAGCEHG

-377 FAAQNT
+377 FAAENG
-383 MRICQEEIFG
+383 MRVCQEEIFG
-393 PVLTLIKWSDYEE
+393 PVLTLIKWSEYDE
-406 MIAQAN
+406 MIAEAN

-423 TSSLKNAMDTADRLE
+423 TRSLKNALATADRLE
-438 AGSVWINHYSN
+438 AGSVWINSYSN

-479 KTITLQTDLPAI
+479 KTITLQTDLPAV

>member
-1 MDGTEMTLDLDK
+1 MTLDK
-13 AYGPLINGIFELDGI
+13 AYGPLINGVFELDGT
-28 DIHPVISPSSGERL
+28 DIHPVISPSTGERL
-42 AALHY
+42 ADLHY

-56 VSAAEE
+56 VLAAEA

-68 ALGQQARACLMS
+68 SLGQQARARLVAQ
-80 KLADVLEGDMERM
+80 LADVLESDLERM
-93 AQIDV
+93 AQIDAR
-98 HDVGRCI
+98 DVGRCI

-116 RHYRYFASVIM
+116 RHYRYFAAVVM
-127 GHEDTGRGI
+127 GHEDSGRSI

-193 GKMIAKIFPAGVVN
+193 GKMIANIFPAGVVN
-207 IITGKGNVAGAA
+207 IITGLGSEAGAA
-219 LTGNKN
+219 LTGNRK

-239 LVARAAAE
+239 RVAKAAAE

-259 SPNIVFPDISD
+259 SPNIVFPDIED
-270 MDAVVD
+270 LDAVVD

-303 DSFSAKL
+303 DRFSAKL
-310 VAYFERVRVGSPLAE
+310 VTAFERVRVGSPLAE
-325 QTRVSC
+325 QSRVSC

-345 QIGLDEGATLLTG
+345 RTGLEEGATLLTG
-358 GKRRAVAGCEYG
+358 GKRRAVAGCEHG

-377 FAAQNT
+377 FAAENG

-393 PVLTLIKWSDYEE
+393 PVLTLIKWSDYDE

-423 TSSLKNAMDTADRLE
+423 TRSLKNALATADRLE
-438 AGSVWINHYSN
+438 AGSVWINRYSN

-464 GREFCKETLNAYTQI
+464 GREFCKEALNAYTQI
-479 KTITLQTDLPAI
+479 KTITLQTDLPAA

>member
-1 MDGTEMTLDLDK
+1 MTLDK
-13 AYGPLINGIFELDGI
+13 AYGPLINGVFELDGV
-28 DIHPVISPSSGERL
+28 DIHPVTSPSTGEIL
-42 AALHY
+42 AELHY

-56 VSAAEE
+56 VLAAEA

-68 ALGQQARACLMS
+68 ALGQQVRASLVLQ
-80 KLADVLEGDMERM
+80 LADVLENDLERM
-93 AQIDV
+93 AQIDAL
-98 HDVGRCI
+98 DVGRCI

-116 RHYRYFASVIM
+116 RHYRYFAAVVM
-127 GHEDTGRGI
+127 GHEDSGRSI

-193 GKMIAKIFPAGVVN
+193 GKMIANIFPAGVVN
-207 IITGKGNVAGAA
+207 IITGLGHVAGAA
-219 LTGNKN
+219 LTSNRK

-239 LVARAAAE
+239 LVAKAAAE

-259 SPNIVFPDISD
+259 SPNIVFPDIED

-303 DSFSAKL
+303 DRFSTRL
-310 VAYFERVRVGSPLAE
+310 VASFERVSIGSPLAE
-325 QTRVSC
+325 QSRISC

-345 QIGLDEGATLLTG
+345 QTGLEEGATLLTG
-358 GKRRAVAGCEYG
+358 GKRRVVTGCEHG

-377 FAAQNT
+377 FAAKND

-393 PVLTLIKWSDYEE
+393 PVLTLIKWSDYDE
-406 MIAQAN
+406 MITQAN

-423 TSSLKNAMDTADRLE
+423 TRSLKNAMETADRLE
-438 AGSVWINHYSN
+438 AGSVWINRYSN
-449 ITDGTAFGGYKNSGI
+449 ISDGTAFGGYKNSGI

-479 KTITLQTDLPAI
+479 KTITLQTELPAA
-491 WFAE
+491 WFAEQG

>member
-1 MDGTEMTLDLDK
+1 MTLDK
-13 AYGPLINGIFELDGI
+13 AYGPLINGVFELDGV
-28 DIHPVISPSSGERL
+28 DIHPVTSPSTGEIL
-42 AALHY
+42 AELHY
-47 CNERDVERA
+47 CHERDVERA
-56 VSAAEE
+56 VLAAEA

-68 ALGQQARACLMS
+68 SLGQQVRSSLVLQ
-80 KLADVLEGDMERM
+80 LADVLENDLERM
-93 AQIDV
+93 AQIDAL
-98 HDVGRCI
+98 DVGRCI

-116 RHYRYFASVIM
+116 RHYRYFAAVVM
-127 GHEDTGRGI
+127 GHEDSGRSI

-193 GKMIAKIFPAGVVN
+193 GKMIANIFPAGVVN
-207 IITGKGNVAGAA
+207 IITGLGHVAGAA
-219 LTGNKN
+219 LTSNRK

-239 LVARAAAE
+239 LVAKAAAE

-259 SPNIVFPDISD
+259 SPNIVFPDIED

-303 DSFSAKL
+303 DRFSTRL
-310 VAYFERVRVGSPLAE
+310 VASFERVRIGSPLAE
-325 QTRVSC
+325 QSRISC

-345 QIGLDEGATLLTG
+345 QTGLEEGATLLTG
-358 GKRRAVAGCEYG
+358 GKRRMVTGCEHG

-377 FAAQNT
+377 FAAKNN

-393 PVLTLIKWSDYEE
+393 PVLTLIKWSDYDE
-406 MIAQAN
+406 MITQAN

-423 TSSLKNAMDTADRLE
+423 TRSLKNAMETADRLE
-438 AGSVWINHYSN
+438 AGSVWINRYSN
-449 ITDGTAFGGYKNSGI
+449 ISDGTAFGGYKNSGI

-479 KTITLQTDLPAI
+479 KTITLQTELPAA
-491 WFAE
+491 WFAEQG

>member
-1 MDGTEMTLDLDK
+1 MTLDK
-13 AYGPLINGIFELDGI
+13 AYGPLINGVFELDGV
-28 DIHPVISPSSGERL
+28 DIHPVTSPSTGEIL
-42 AALHY
+42 AELHY
-47 CNERDVERA
+47 CHERDVERA
-56 VSAAEE
+56 VLAAEA

-68 ALGQQARACLMS
+68 ALGQQVRASLVLQ
-80 KLADVLEGDMERM
+80 LADVLENDLERM
-93 AQIDV
+93 AQIDAL
-98 HDVGRCI
+98 DVGRCI

-116 RHYRYFASVIM
+116 RHYRYFAAVVM
-127 GHEDTGRGI
+127 GHEDSGRSI

-193 GKMIAKIFPAGVVN
+193 GKMIANIFPAGVVN
-207 IITGKGNVAGAA
+207 IITGLGHVAGAA
-219 LTGNKN
+219 LTSNRK

-239 LVARAAAE
+239 LVAKAAAE

-259 SPNIVFPDISD
+259 SSNIVFPDIED

-303 DSFSAKL
+303 DRFSTRL
-310 VAYFERVRVGSPLAE
+310 VASFERVRIGSPLAE
-325 QTRVSC
+325 QSRISC

-345 QIGLDEGATLLTG
+345 QTGLEEGATLLTG
-358 GKRRAVAGCEYG
+358 GKRRVVTGCEHG

-377 FAAQNT
+377 FAAKND

-393 PVLTLIKWSDYEE
+393 PVLTLIKWSDYDE
-406 MIAQAN
+406 MITQAN

-423 TSSLKNAMDTADRLE
+423 TRSLKNAMETADRLE
-438 AGSVWINHYSN
+438 AGSVWINRYSN
-449 ITDGTAFGGYKNSGI
+449 ISDGTAFGGYKNSGI

-479 KTITLQTDLPAI
+479 KTITLQTELPAA
-491 WFAE
+491 WFAEQG

>member
-1 MDGTEMTLDLDK
+1 MTLDK
-13 AYGPLINGIFELDGI
+13 AYGPLINGVFELDGT
-28 DIHPVISPSSGERL
+28 DIHPVISPSTGERL
-42 AALHY
+42 ADLRY

-56 VSAAEE
+56 VLAAEA

-68 ALGQQARACLMS
+68 ALGQQVRARLVAQ
-80 KLADVLEGDMERM
+80 LADVLESDLERM
-93 AQIDV
+93 TQIDAQ
-98 HDVGRCI
+98 DVGRCI

-116 RHYRYFASVIM
+116 RHYRYFAAVVM
-127 GHEDTGRGI
+127 GHEDSGRSI

-193 GKMIAKIFPAGVVN
+193 GKMIANIFPAGVVN
-207 IITGKGNVAGAA
+207 IITGLGSVAGAA
-219 LTGNKN
+219 LTGNLK
-225 VRKLSFTGSTEVGK
+225 VRKLSFTGSTAVGK
-239 LVARAAAE
+239 LVAKAAAE

-259 SPNIVFPDISD
+259 SPNIVFPDIED

-303 DSFSAKL
+303 ERFSAKL
-310 VAYFERVRVGSPLAE
+310 VTAFERVCVGSPLAE
-325 QTRVSC
+325 QSRVSC

-345 QIGLDEGATLLTG
+345 QTGFEEGATLLTG
-358 GKRRAVAGCEYG
+358 GKRRVVAGCEHG

-377 FAAQNT
+377 FAAENG
-383 MRICQEEIFG
+383 MRVCQEEIFG
-393 PVLTLIKWSDYEE
+393 PVLTLIKWSEYDE
-406 MIAQAN
+406 MIAEAN

-423 TSSLKNAMDTADRLE
+423 TRSLKNALATADRLE
-438 AGSVWINHYSN
+438 AGSVWINSYSN

-479 KTITLQTDLPAI
+479 KTITLQTDLPAV